1 MDIQTYLDR
10 IKFESE
16 IDVSKDVL
24 FALHRQHLLN
34 IPFENLD
41 IHYGRKI
48 ELEIESIFH
57 KIIVEK
63 RGGFC
68 YELNSLF
75 NELLRAIGFNTFLI
89 SAQVYSNEV
98 YGKEFD
104 HIAIIVNL
112 NSETYLVDVGF
123 GKFIFEPIQMILEVP
138 QKDQFGTFMIE
149 SFEENQFRVNQLI
162 AGIREPQYIFTL
174 NQRQLNQFNEMCA
187 YHQTSIDS
195 HFTRG
200 KLISLSK
207 VNGRITLTD
216 TTLKVTNG
224 DKTVTTEFEN
234 TEFEKY
240 LNTFFDIQIAT
251 TIN

>member
-162 AGIREPQYIFTL
+162 LFYYLEMALHVVTL
-174 NQRQLNQFNEMCA
+174 LWFIQKLN
-187 YHQTSIDS
+187 
-195 HFTRG
+195 
-200 KLISLSK
+200 
-207 VNGRITLTD
+207 
-216 TTLKVTNG
+216 
-224 DKTVTTEFEN
+224 
-234 TEFEKY
+234 
-240 LNTFFDIQIAT
+240 
-251 TIN
+251 